1 MGFAY
6 TGMLSYQAELQIA
19 SQPASA
25 PGNQLLPELGVSVSV
40 ISPDSFTQIVNTTTQ
55 Q

>member
-1 MGFAY
+1 MGFVYAG
-6 TGMLSYQAELQIA
+6 TLSYQNQLQIA

-25 PGNQLLPELGVSVSV
+25 LCIRLLPELGASGTV
-40 ISPDSFTQIVNTTTQ
+40 ISPDSFTQIINATTQ